1 MVVIAIAV
9 VCVIFIF
16 ISWDMVKYSQKIKES
31 ERHNNRVLE
40 DLKKEKSKTKRSTK
54 VSEDQVSNKRKYRS
68 AKKKAKA
75 YKSIDELIQADPTA
89 LDQIYKDFG
98 IDKKEKTNKSK
109 VKKNAGRNKK
119 KV

>member
-1 MVVIAIAV
+1 MIALAVI
-9 VCVIFIF
+9 CVIFIL
-16 ISWDMVKYSQKIKES
+16 IAWNMVKYSQKIKES

-40 DLKKEKSKTKRSTK
+40 DLKKEKSKVKRSTK

-68 AKKKAKA
+68 AKKKAV
-75 YKSIDELIQADPTA
+75 E
-89 LDQIYKDFG
+89 
-98 IDKKEKTNKSK
+98 SK

>member
-16 ISWDMVKYSQKIKES
+16 ISWDMVKYSKKIKES

-40 DLKKEKSKTKRSTK
+40 DLKKEKCKVKRGPK
-54 VSEDQVSNKRKYRS
+54 ISEDQISNKRKHKS
-68 AKKKAKA
+68 IKKKA
-75 YKSIDELIQADPTA
+75 IE
-89 LDQIYKDFG
+89 
-98 IDKKEKTNKSK
+98 SK

>member
-1 MVVIAIAV
+1 MIALAVI
-9 VCVIFIF
+9 CVIFTLIA
-16 ISWDMVKYSQKIKES
+16 WNMVKYSQKIKES

-40 DLKKEKSKTKRSTK
+40 TLKKEKSKTKRSPK

-68 AKKKAKA
+68 AKKKAV
-75 YKSIDELIQADPTA
+75 E
-89 LDQIYKDFG
+89 
-98 IDKKEKTNKSK
+98 SK

>member
-1 MVVIAIAV
+1 MIALAVI
-9 VCVIFIF
+9 CVIFTLIA
-16 ISWDMVKYSQKIKES
+16 WNMVKYSQKIKES

-40 DLKKEKSKTKRSTK
+40 TLKKEKSKIKSSPK

-68 AKKKAKA
+68 AKKKAV
-75 YKSIDELIQADPTA
+75 E
-89 LDQIYKDFG
+89 
-98 IDKKEKTNKSK
+98 SK

>member
-1 MVVIAIAV
+1 MIAV
-9 VCVIFIF
+9 AVICVIFTLIT
-16 ISWDMVKYSQKIKES
+16 WNMVKYSQKIKES

-40 DLKKEKSKTKRSTK
+40 DLKKEKSKTKRSPK

-68 AKKKAKA
+68 AKKKAV
-75 YKSIDELIQADPTA
+75 E
-89 LDQIYKDFG
+89 
-98 IDKKEKTNKSK
+98 SK